1 MQLDRA
7 TKSRLGFGSGG
18 YNRAYQQT
26 LNQEQVDRTRA
37 QKQVTNTEPV
47 SESGAQVIAGL
58 MQSVQNGTMSMESA
72 ARIIN
77 GIK

>member
-26 LNQEQVDRTRA
+26 LSQEQVDMVRA
-37 QKQVTNTEPV
+37 QSKVTNTMAI
-47 SESGAQVIAGL
+47 SKAGAQIVEAV
-58 MQSVQNGTMSMESA
+58 MRSVQNGTMTLVSA
-72 ARIIN
+72 ASIIN
-77 GIK
+77 SIK